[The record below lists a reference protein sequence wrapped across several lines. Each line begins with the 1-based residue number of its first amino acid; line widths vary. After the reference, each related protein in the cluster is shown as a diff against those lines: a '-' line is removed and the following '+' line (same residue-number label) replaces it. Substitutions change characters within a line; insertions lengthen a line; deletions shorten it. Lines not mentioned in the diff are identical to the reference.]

1 MSRLDKAT
9 RDYIIGRAFEKAG
22 IPALENKLEAQLYD
36 WADRLRVHTNGMSDA
51 ELDVIAAKI
60 AKLRSQLPEG
70 LGSGYSPIR
79 KDSCC
84 YPNLGGLRVGRYSF
98 SPEGDSRYAV
108 CRPTVPSNHPLAL
121 EWHSIEGQRE
131 ELADRREV
139 IRAQVESITD
149 SVTTIK
155 KLLEVW
161 PEARELLPPNEQ
173 PVISNVPAVLIS
185 SLNAAIGLP
194 TEGEAACPSK

>member
-1 MSRLDKAT
+1 MSRLNKAT

-22 IPALENKLEAQLYD
+22 IPALEDKLKAQLYD

-51 ELDVIAAKI
+51 ELDAISAKI
-60 AKLRSQLPEG
+60 AKLQAQLPKG
-70 LGSGYSPIR
+70 LDTQYTVIR
-79 KDSCC
+79 KDDGC
-84 YPNLGGLRVGRYSF
+84 YPILGGLQVGYHYF
-98 SPEGDSRYAV
+98 STEKDSRYTIY
-108 CRPTVPSNHPLAL
+108 RPNIPSEHPLAL
-121 EWHSIEGQRE
+121 EWYSIEDQRK
-131 ELADRREV
+131 ELADRRKV
-139 IRAQVESITD
+139 LRAQVESITD

-161 PEARELLPPNEQ
+161 PEVRELLPPNEQ

-194 TEGEAACPSK
+194 TEEEAA